1 MAALN
6 PYLNFSGNCEEAF
19 NFYKSAFGGDFAMV
33 MRFKDAPPE
42 ALGGAVDT
50 PDWIMHISLPV
61 NKNDI
66 LMGSDT
72 PTSYGKATPGQNFS
86 ISISADTKEE
96 ADKLYKALSTG
107 GQPLFPMADAFWG
120 SYFGML
126 VDKFGV
132 SWMVSYDVRSPKQ

>member
-33 MRFKDAPPE
+33 MRYKDVPPGQLSE
-42 ALGGAVDT
+42 KNNT
-50 PDWIMHISLPV
+50 PDWIMHIALPINQHDV
-61 NKNDI
+61 

-72 PTSYGKATPGQNFS
+72 PPNYGKATPGQNFS
-86 ISISADTKEE
+86 ISISADSKEE
-96 ADKLYKALSTG
+96 ADKLHKALSEG
-107 GQPLFPMADAFWG
+107 GQTIMPMGDAFWG

-132 SWMVSYDVRSPKQ
+132 NWMVSYDQRSKM